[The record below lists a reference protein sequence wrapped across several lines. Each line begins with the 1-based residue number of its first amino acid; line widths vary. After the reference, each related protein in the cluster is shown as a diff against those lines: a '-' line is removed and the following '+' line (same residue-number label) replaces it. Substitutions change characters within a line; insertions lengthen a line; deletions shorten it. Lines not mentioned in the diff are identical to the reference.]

1 MNRRGFWVW
10 VVLLGLTAMAS
21 ARAQTPP
28 ASVQVEIDYLL
39 GRISTSGCEFNRN
52 STWYDGQ
59 RAVAHIRYKYAEL
72 TANSLVTTTDDF
84 IEMAASRSSM
94 TGNVYLIRCSDSILV
109 TSGQW
114 LRDQLAAYRLATS
127 S

>member
-28 ASVQVEIDYLL
+28 AAVQGEIDYLF
-39 GRISTSGCEFNRN
+39 GRIATSGCEFNRN
-52 STWYDGQ
+52 GTWYAGQ

-72 TANSLVTTTDDF
+72 TANSLATTTDDF
-84 IEMAASRSSM
+84 IEIAASRSSM
-94 TGNVYLIRCSDSILV
+94 TGNVYLIRCNDGILV

-114 LRDQLAAYRLATS
+114 LRDQLAAYRLATRS
-127 S
+127 